1 MRLLL
6 DTHAFLWLD
15 STPEK
20 LSKAALAI
28 CNDPNNTLV
37 LSVVSI
43 WEIQIKTQINRL
55 DLNVPLQAMVEVH
68 RVDNDLQLLAV
79 ELEHVYALQTLPM
92 DHNDPFDRLLIAQA
106 NTEQLTLLS
115 ADEQFANYEVDLL
128 W

>member
-55 DLNVPLQAMVEVH
+55 DLNAPLQAMVEVH

>member
-6 DTHAFLWLD
+6 DTHTFLWLD

-20 LSKAALAI
+20 LSEAALTV

-55 DLNVPLQAMVEVH
+55 ELNLPLREMVEVH
-68 RVDNDLQLLAV
+68 QVDNGLQILPV

-92 DHNDPFDRLLIAQA
+92 RHNDPFDRLLIAQA

-115 ADEQFANYEVDLL
+115 ADAQLADYEVARL